1 MAESRPCKAYDF
13 DDKKWK
19 PATWLAWSV
28 YHEEPCAIVEWPN
41 GRVTYRS
48 MDAFQFVQP
57 TTIEADEE
65 APATRK
71 SRRDSRI
78 SAEVPR
84 ELKPYDIET
93 QKEPTDG

>member
-1 MAESRPCKAYDF
+1 MAESRPCEAYDF

-28 YHEEPCAIVEWPN
+28 ANVDRSGNDIEPCAIVEWPD
-41 GRVTYRS
+41 GRVTYRP
-48 MDAFQFVQP
+48 MGEIRFVPP
-57 TTIEADEE
+57 TTIAADEE

-78 SAEVPR
+78 MAEVA
-84 ELKPYDIET
+84 DA